1 MNLSILLEMFQ
12 FGKISKFFDFHPRE
26 CPTTKESANQRIENF
41 KDTMADLFLKK
52 FFVALKLSVSSVL
65 YTFQVYIL
73 HLQDSMYVEF
83 SSFNMAF
90 GELINLQSIF
100 DLSLITSNALA
111 FGEQQAVGYLVFSFS
126 HMTLV
131 ENDFKTK
138 EVSSNLESASKNRN
152 L

>member
-1 MNLSILLEMFQ
+1 
-12 FGKISKFFDFHPRE
+12 
-26 CPTTKESANQRIENF
+26 
-41 KDTMADLFLKK
+41 
-52 FFVALKLSVSSVL
+52 
-65 YTFQVYIL
+65 
-73 HLQDSMYVEF
+73 MYVEF

-138 EVSSNLESASKNRN
+138 EVSSNLESAVQEQEPIKSKY
-152 L
+152 